1 MAAAAAA
8 VVPAIWTTKSR
19 SDLPDKH
26 NETVR
31 ISGRFFWARLKE
43 NFRIRS
49 DTPPHYSI
57 EGPDLFSQL
66 KTMPIRLKLPVMT
79 ALMIV
84 LAVLAM
90 GAVSFQMTRAAAMKQ
105 AEHAL
110 HAVAQGMN
118 RTVTGYLD
126 AIGTHITLEA
136 DNPHVHT
143 ALTAFS
149 DGYGA
154 LDNAESGLTKAYV
167 KNNPNPEG
175 KKDQLYNSGQGTAY
189 DQAHERFHPFC
200 HALQKK
206 LGYYDIFLF
215 DSKGTLVY
223 SVFKESDF
231 ASNLL
236 SGKWKDSGLGQAYR
250 AAAKL
255 APDTAPVFV
264 DFTPYGPSAGAPAA
278 FLARPVFSSD
288 GKRLGVLAFQM
299 PVDRINEVTR
309 GVVGLGASGDVFIV
323 GEDGVLRSD
332 SIQTEQDDILTTA
345 FSASHTD
352 GSQYPASGIGLT
364 GDLVA
369 IHKVPLPFLGTNWT
383 LAVTQSMEEILAPT
397 VRLRNIFAVIGSL
410 IILVGL
416 LFAAIFARSVSN
428 PLRAVDHAMREVAA
442 AHYDLEVPHIR
453 RKDEIG
459 GIAKALEG
467 FRKSLIAASRLQ
479 EEAAYKGAAFAASS
493 SAMMLLG
500 MDGRVVWTNQA
511 LDRLFSEVAADL
523 QKISAL
529 FDPKAVTGTDFHQL
543 HPLDDLKPVMSRHA
557 KGEPIQR
564 YFRTG
569 QLILGL
575 AIASV
580 HNENGDPIGH
590 VVEWKDQ
597 TGDLRNAVIM
607 HSLDQANAQ
616 LEVSATG
623 VIVAAN
629 DTFSELLQTS
639 SASLEGT
646 QAQQIINLP
655 GHSTAFDQVIEAE
668 KPLFGVFEIAHAD
681 GPKFLDGS
689 LTPMADH
696 TGLSKG
702 MILIGRDITE
712 THLSQQSHK
721 AQHRAMTQAQEHV
734 VDALRVAL
742 HRVSQKDLT
751 TQIDAAFPKE
761 YSALRDDFNLA
772 ISTLLTV
779 METVGA
785 NAGNID
791 SETSEI
797 TSAADDL
804 AQRTETQ
811 AATLEVTAAA
821 LDEITGSVRTAA
833 DSTQRA
839 AQLVENAH
847 QMAKQSESVV
857 NDTESA
863 MHGIAKSSSEITNI
877 ISVIDN
883 IAFQT
888 NLLTLNAGVEAAR
901 AGEAGRGFAVVASE
915 VRALALQ
922 SANAAQEIT
931 SLISASRSQVDNG
944 VELVGRTGMSLK
956 AIVAAVAEIADL
968 VATLSTSSAD
978 QASVLQEINASV
990 AKLDAVTQRNA
1001 AMFEETTAASHALR
1015 GQAHGLSQKISEF
1028 NIGQHRADP
1037 ANLKQIAS

>member
-1 MAAAAAA
+1 M
-8 VVPAIWTTKSR
+8 
-19 SDLPDKH
+19 
-26 NETVR
+26 
-31 ISGRFFWARLKE
+31 
-43 NFRIRS
+43 
-49 DTPPHYSI
+49 
-57 EGPDLFSQL
+57 FSQF
-66 KTMPIRLKLPVMT
+66 KNMPIRLKLPVIT

-90 GAVSFQMTRAAAMKQ
+90 GAVSFQMARAAAIKQ
-105 AEHAL
+105 AEHTL

-118 RTVTGYLD
+118 RSVTGYLN
-126 AIGTHITLEA
+126 AIATHITLEA
-136 DNPHVHT
+136 GNPHVHD
-143 ALTAFS
+143 ALKALS
-149 DGYGA
+149 EGYEA
-154 LDNAESGLTKAYV
+154 LNNAGPALSKAYV
-167 KNNPNPEG
+167 KDNPHPEG
-175 KKDQLYNSGQGTAY
+175 KKDQLYNSGQNTAY
-189 DQAHERFHPFC
+189 DQAHERYHPFF

-215 DSKGTLVY
+215 DTKGTLVY

-231 ASNLL
+231 ATNLL

-250 AAAKL
+250 AATRL
-255 APDTAPVFV
+255 APDAAPAFV
-264 DFTPYGPSAGAPAA
+264 DFSPYGPSANAPAA
-278 FLARPVFSSD
+278 FLARPIFSRD

-309 GVVGLGASGDVFIV
+309 GVVGLGRSGDAFIV
-323 GEDGVLRSD
+323 GDDNVLRSD
-332 SIQTEQDDILTTA
+332 SIQTEQNDILTTS
-345 FSASHTD
+345 FRSSPGEGSHHST
-352 GSQYPASGIGLT
+352 AEVGLT
-364 GDLVA
+364 GDPAA
-369 IHKVPLPFLGTNWT
+369 IHRVPLPFLGTNWT

-397 VRLRNIFAVIGSL
+397 VRLRNIFALIGAL
-410 IILVGL
+410 IIGVGL
-416 LFAAIFARSVSN
+416 LFAAIFARSISN
-428 PLRAVDHAMREVAA
+428 PLRAVDRAMREVAA
-442 AHYDLEVPHIR
+442 AHYDLEVPHIT

-459 GIAKALEG
+459 GIANALEG
-467 FRKSLIAASRLQ
+467 FRQSLIAAGRLQ
-479 EEAAYKGAAFAASS
+479 EEAAYKGAGFAASS
-493 SAMMLLG
+493 SAMMLIG
-500 MDGRVVWTNQA
+500 TDGQVVWTNHA
-511 LDRLFSEVAADL
+511 LDRLFSDAAAEL
-523 QKISAL
+523 RQIRAT
-529 FDPKAVTGTDFHQL
+529 FDPRAVTGTDFHQL
-543 HPLDDLKPVMSRHA
+543 HPLSDLKPAMSRSA
-557 KGEPIQR
+557 MDAPIQR
-564 YFRTG
+564 YFRAG
-569 QLILGL
+569 RLILGL
-575 AIASV
+575 AIAAV
-580 HNENGDPIGH
+580 HNKDGDPIGH

-607 HSLDQANAQ
+607 ASLDQANAQ
-616 LEVSATG
+616 LEISATG
-623 VIVAAN
+623 IIVSAN
-629 DTFSELLQTS
+629 DTFAELLQTNG
-639 SASLEGT
+639 ASLEGT
-646 QAQQIINLP
+646 QADQIITLP
-655 GHSTAFDQVIEAE
+655 GSSSAFDQILEAE
-668 KPLFGVFEIAHAD
+668 EPLFGVFEISTAG
-681 GPKFLDGS
+681 GPKYLDGS

-712 THLSQQSHK
+712 THLTQQAHK
-721 AQHRAMTQAQEHV
+721 AQHRAMTQAQEQV
-734 VDALRVAL
+734 VDTLRVAL

-751 TQIDAAFPKE
+751 TQIDKAFPQE

-779 METVGA
+779 IETVGA
-785 NAGNID
+785 NASNID

-811 AATLEVTAAA
+811 AATLEETAAA

-833 DSTQRA
+833 DSTRRA

-847 QMAKQSESVV
+847 QMAMQSEGVV
-857 NDTESA
+857 DDTETA

-888 NLLTLNAGVEAAR
+888 NLLALNAGVEAAR

-944 VELVGRTGMSLK
+944 VALVGRTGTSLK
-956 AIVAAVAEIADL
+956 AIVAAVAEVAEL

-978 QASVLQEINASV
+978 QAAVLQEINASV

-1015 GQAHGLSQKISEF
+1015 GQAHGLFQKISEF
-1028 NIGQHRADP
+1028 NIGQRP
-1037 ANLKQIAS
+1037 VNPPQPQQIAS